1 MCDWSSDVC
10 SSDLLL
16 LDTSAAI
23 PLVLTSHDAH
33 NLVSDAIGTRSVSL
47 AGHALHETYS
57 VLTRLPGDARHAPN
71 DATRLLRERFEPAA
85 TPTVSPPPPVPG
97 LPATRTTHG
106 GGIGWSVGV
115 ELGGSGC

>member
-57 VLTRLPGDARHAPN
+57 VLTRLPGEARLDPN
-71 DATRLLRERFEPAA
+71 DATRLLRDRFAPAA
-85 TPTVSPPPPVPG
+85 TPDVAYARPAPRALAAPPTAGGAPTHSPKK
-97 LPATRTTHG
+97 
-106 GGIGWSVGV
+106 
-115 ELGGSGC
+115 